1 MIKKFKILFISEFIE
16 KIFAIFL
23 IILFLPLF
31 LIISSLIFLI
41 DGKEI
46 FFSQIRVGLNAKYFK
61 LYKFR
66 TMRINSDNVQITSLH
81 DPRITNLGKIL
92 RKFKLDELPQLFNI
106 VNGSMSFVGYRPEV
120 PKYVDENNHLWKEV
134 LKLKPGITSKVTIL
148 FRNEEAILQN
158 STIDKEILYSKYILP
173 FKLILTI
180 KYNKKISF
188 IQKIKTLLDT
198 IFFVIFPSFLTNLSE
213 KDLINFVEGYQSSI
227 NYERF

>member
-1 MIKKFKILFISEFIE
+1 
-16 KIFAIFL
+16 
-23 IILFLPLF
+23 
-31 LIISSLIFLI
+31 
-41 DGKEI
+41 
-46 FFSQIRVGLNAKYFK
+46 
-61 LYKFR
+61 
-66 TMRINSDNVQITSLH
+66 MRINSDNVQITSLH